1 MGTVMLVPTPNR
13 FSSVLVPYNGL
24 RFSCGLKPA
33 ATQMNL
39 FLWFSARQLQTLG

>member
-24 RFSCGLKPA
+24 RFSCGPQPA
-33 ATQMNL
+33 ASQMNL
-39 FLWFSARQLQTLG
+39 FLWFPARQLQAPG